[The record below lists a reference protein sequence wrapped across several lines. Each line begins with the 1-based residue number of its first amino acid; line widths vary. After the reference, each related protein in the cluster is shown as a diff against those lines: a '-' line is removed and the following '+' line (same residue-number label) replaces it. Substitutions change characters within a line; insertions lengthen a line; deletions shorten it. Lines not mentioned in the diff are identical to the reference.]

1 MALRLWTLDA
11 NYNLDSASIP
21 NHSARTPTSY
31 CTRAHLNLLSLG
43 ILHLTTGEGG
53 MSLNLLQPRQYLY
66 AFPGLRGH
74 KRFLSSPHSA
84 PLPQLRDHEKHS
96 QLTEGLNG
104 WGPSVLTSLPE
115 ALSLMRGSMLEV
127 WSVWTDSI

>member
-1 MALRLWTLDA
+1 
-11 NYNLDSASIP
+11 
-21 NHSARTPTSY
+21 
-31 CTRAHLNLLSLG
+31 
-43 ILHLTTGEGG
+43 

-84 PLPQLRDHEKHS
+84 PLPQLRDDEKHS

-104 WGPSVLTSLPE
+104 WGPSALTSLPE
-115 ALSLMRGSMLEV
+115 ALSLMRGSVLEV